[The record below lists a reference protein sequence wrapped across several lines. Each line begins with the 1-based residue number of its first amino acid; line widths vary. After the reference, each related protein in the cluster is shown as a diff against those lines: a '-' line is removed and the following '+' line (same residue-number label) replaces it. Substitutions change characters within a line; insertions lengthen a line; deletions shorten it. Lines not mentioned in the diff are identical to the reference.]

1 MPHTRFEHS
10 QGFNRWQTSR
20 HGSFQA
26 QLVVTRKI
34 ARRRSAHTA
43 GMKSLF
49 LKLLRRIVHAAAPCD
64 GDRWV
69 ETREPRR
76 WLYWR

>member
-1 MPHTRFEHS
+1 MVHFKHS
-10 QGFNRWQTSR
+10 LSLRAR
-20 HGSFQA
+20 LLA
-26 QLVVTRKI
+26 V

-49 LKLLRRIVHAAAPCD
+49 VKPLLRIVQAADPCD
-64 GDRWV
+64 CDRWV
-69 ETREPRR
+69 ETLEPRR